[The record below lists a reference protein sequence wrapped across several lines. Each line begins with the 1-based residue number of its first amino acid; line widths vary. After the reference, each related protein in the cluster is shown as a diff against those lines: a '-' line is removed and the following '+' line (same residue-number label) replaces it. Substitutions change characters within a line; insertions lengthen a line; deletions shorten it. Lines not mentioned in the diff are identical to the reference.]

1 VSDRILVC
9 DPNPQMQRALRV
21 VLRDAGYKALIV
33 ATGQELLERVA
44 ELRPAAVILELVLP
58 DASGIDLCRALRRVS
73 DTPIV
78 VVSTVDDALA
88 KIEALENGADDYL
101 TKPFVPGE
109 LVARLAARMRSAPSG
124 LKFERD
130 GLLIDFTAHQAA
142 VGGQEIHLTA
152 TEFAL
157 LRVLATSRGTV
168 PYRTLAK
175 RVWGPLRSDAAPR
188 IRTHVANLRAKLDP
202 GQVRSLIETDIG
214 VGYRFARRR

>member
-1 VSDRILVC
+1 MSDRILVC

-21 VLRDAGYKALIV
+21 ILRDAGYKALIV

-44 ELRPAAVILELVLP
+44 EIRPAAVILELVLP
-58 DASGIDLCRALRRVS
+58 AMSGIDLCRALRERS

-78 VVSTVDDALA
+78 VVSTVDDAQA
-88 KIEALENGADDYL
+88 KIGALESGADDYL

-130 GLLIDFTAHQAA
+130 GLLIDFTAHRAA

-175 RVWGPLRSDAAPR
+175 RVWGPLRNDAAPR

-202 GQVRSLIETDIG
+202 GQVRSLIETEIG
-214 VGYRFARRR
+214 VGYRFARRL

>member
-1 VSDRILVC
+1 MSDRILVC
-9 DPNPQMQRALRV
+9 DPNPQMQRAFRV
-21 VLRDAGYKALIV
+21 ILRDAGYKAFGV
-33 ATGQELLERVA
+33 ATGKEALERMR
-44 ELRPAAVILELVLP
+44 ELRPAGVILELLLP
-58 DASGIDLCRALRRVS
+58 DMSGGELCRALRERGGV
-73 DTPIV
+73 PIV
-78 VVSTVDDALA
+78 VVSTVDDADA
-88 KIEALENGADDYL
+88 KIEVLESGADDYV

-109 LVARLAARMRSAPSG
+109 LIARLAARMRTAPSG

-130 GLLIDFTAHQAA
+130 GLVIDLTAHRATI
-142 VGGQEIHLTA
+142 GGQEIHLTA

-175 RVWGPLRSDAAPR
+175 KVWGPLRNDAAPR

-202 GQVRSLIETDIG
+202 DHVRSLIETEIG